1 MANEKTPLT
10 TSRGSSSDS
19 NAAAAPTGMDRIKKC
34 LVDFYQKNLFLLKA
48 ILAIII
54 AKLYPPLGA
63 EYMYPDI
70 TAQW

>member
-10 TSRGSSSDS
+10 TSRGNSSDS
-19 NAAAAPTGMDRIKKC
+19 NAAAPTSMIRIKKC

-63 EYMYPDI
+63 EYMHPDI